1 MQSDT
6 FSEILAEGLL
16 INYSSLRSPNA
27 QGTRLKWS
35 RGVATDV
42 VSTTPSYDE
51 LSQRL
56 ITEIEIP
63 LFFQQPEKYFVQVLN
78 CMTSFMKKESNVN
91 TPGAP
96 IKTGG
101 AIAHILEQNE

>member
-6 FSEILAEGLL
+6 FSEILAQGLL
-16 INYSSLRSPNA
+16 INYSSLRSQNT
-27 QGTRLKWS
+27 QGARLNWS
-35 RGVATDV
+35 RRVTTDV
-42 VSTTPSYDE
+42 VSTTPSYNE
-51 LSQRL
+51 LSHRL

-63 LFFQQPEKYFVQVLN
+63 LFRQQPEKYFVQVFN

-96 IKTGG
+96 IKNGR
-101 AIAHILEQNE
+101 AITHILEQNE